1 MSYIELLDL
10 YVEESVFM
18 LIHKQ
23 KYEKK
28 PNVCLH
34 KATFAKKETLMGEE
48 IQLNTEVKLCR
59 PEVQALMVYNTLMSQ
74 D

>member
-48 IQLNTEVKLCR
+48 IQLNTEVKLC
-59 PEVQALMVYNTLMSQ
+59 
-74 D
+74 